1 MNTLKI
7 KSQNITD
14 LLGEVIFTS
23 RNGNEIEAFI
33 HAKRITTNETVN
45 VTFASL
51 DYDLDWSIVFSENK
65 LKQKKL
71 VKEKDYCSYQAYGQ
85 ILSINPTIVDFGDI
99 VMEIGLHTNDDKA
112 IGEFIYWMISRLDV
126 LDISFA

>member
-1 MNTLKI
+1 MNTLKV

-23 RNGNEIEAFI
+23 RNGNDFEAFI
-33 HAKRITTNETVN
+33 HGKEITNQTVN

-51 DYDLDWSIVFSENK
+51 DYDLDWSVVFSENK
-65 LKQKKL
+65 LKRKKL
-71 VKEKDYCSYQAYGQ
+71 VKENDYCSYQAYGQ

-99 VMEIGLHTNDDKA
+99 VMEIGLHTNDENV
-112 IGEFIYWMISRLDV
+112 IGDYIYWMIARLDV